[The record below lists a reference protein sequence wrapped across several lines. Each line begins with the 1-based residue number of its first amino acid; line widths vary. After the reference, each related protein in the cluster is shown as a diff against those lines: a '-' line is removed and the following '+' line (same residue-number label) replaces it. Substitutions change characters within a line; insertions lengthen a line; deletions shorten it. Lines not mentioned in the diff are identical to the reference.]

1 MTQLDGLQMAL
12 LSLIVLI
19 FLQRSLHRE
28 LQAVFLLL
36 TRRQDIT
43 LVIFSLIF
51 LPGVFLHEISH
62 YLMAKILR
70 VPTGRFSLIPRQLGD
85 GRLLMGYVETAQTDI
100 VRDALIGAAPLLT
113 GGIFVAYV
121 GRTRL
126 ALVSLWD
133 TLSALDLATAIG
145 ALGLLFER
153 PDFWLWFYLAV
164 AVSSTMMP
172 SSTDRRAWLQVG
184 LAITI
189 LLGVAFLVGVGPW
202 MLSHVAPKVNEA
214 LRATA
219 VVLVMSGAIHFV
231 VLMPILFMRRVL
243 SRIFRLDVV
252 LRT

>member
-1 MTQLDGLQMAL
+1 MTQLDGLQWTL
-12 LSLIVLI
+12 LSLIVLV

-36 TRRQDIT
+36 TRRQDVT
-43 LVIFSLIF
+43 LVLFSLIF
-51 LPGVFLHEISH
+51 LPGVFLHETSH

-100 VRDALIGAAPLLT
+100 VRDALIGAAPLMT
-113 GGIFVAYV
+113 GGLFVAYV
-121 GRTRL
+121 GRARL
-126 ALVSLWD
+126 ALVSLWGA
-133 TLSALDLATAIG
+133 LSSLDLDTAIRG
-145 ALGLLFER
+145 MSTLFER

-184 LAITI
+184 LVIAI
-189 LLGVAFLVGVGPW
+189 LLGVALLVGVGPW
-202 MLSHVAPKVNEA
+202 MVTNVAPKVNEA
-214 LRATA
+214 LRSTA
-219 VVLVMSGAIHFV
+219 VVLAMSWAIHFA
-231 VLMPILFMRRVL
+231 VLIPTLFMRRVL

-252 LRT
+252 

>member
-1 MTQLDGLQMAL
+1 MTHLDGLQWSL
-12 LSLIVLI
+12 LSLIGLV

-36 TRRQDIT
+36 TRRQDFT
-43 LVIFSLIF
+43 LVLFSLIF

-70 VPTGRFSLIPRQLGD
+70 VPTGRFSVIPRQLGD

-100 VRDALIGAAPLLT
+100 VRDALIGAAPLVT
-113 GGIFVAYV
+113 GGLFVAYV

-126 ALVSLWD
+126 GLVSLWD
-133 TLSALDLATAIG
+133 ALSTLDLNTASR
-145 ALGLLFER
+145 AFTMLFER

-184 LAITI
+184 LVIA
-189 LLGVAFLVGVGPW
+189 LVLGVALLVGIGPW
-202 MLSHVAPKVNEA
+202 MMTSVAPKVNDA
-214 LRATA
+214 LRSTA
-219 VVLVMSGAIHFV
+219 VVLAMSGAIHFA
-231 VLMPILFMRRVL
+231 VLIPALFLRRVL
-243 SRIFRLDVV
+243 SRIFRLDVA